1 MKISAMKIKKTL
13 IYLFLAVFTF
23 IQIFPFY
30 WLVTFSFKSNTEIF
44 DSNNLVGLP
53 KVWHLENFSKALMGG
68 EILRYLLNS
77 GFYAAV
83 TVVVSTLLASMVAY
97 AINRM
102 YWKAKGIVAAIFSL
116 GIMIPV
122 QATLL
127 PLFQGLDRLGIRGGY
142 LGLMLPYITF
152 AMPMTVMILGGFFK
166 ALPRE
171 IEEAACIDG
180 CNIFNMFFKII
191 LPMIRPGIA
200 TSCIFAFLN
209 TWNELLFANT
219 FVDDAKYKTLPVGIM
234 SFVGEHSTNWG
245 IIGAGMVIATVPTV
259 LIYLL
264 LSKQVQESFTVGAVK
279 G

>member
-77 GFYAAV
+77 VFYAAV

-234 SFVGEHSTNWG
+234 SFVGEHSTNW
-245 IIGAGMVIATVPTV
+245 
-259 LIYLL
+259 
-264 LSKQVQESFTVGAVK
+264 
-279 G
+279 

>member
-30 WLVTFSFKSNTEIF
+30 WLLTFSFKSNTEIF

-77 GFYAAV
+77 VFYAAV

-180 CNIFNMFFKII
+180 CNIFNMFFRII
-191 LPMIRPGIA
+191 FPMIRPGIA

-245 IIGAGMVIATVPTV
+245 IIGAGMVIATLPTV

>member
-77 GFYAAV
+77 VFYAAV

-219 FVDDAKYKTLPVGIM
+219 FVYDAKYKTLPVGIM

-245 IIGAGMVIATVPTV
+245 IIGAGMVIATLPTV

>member
-1 MKISAMKIKKTL
+1 MNMSAMKLKKTL

-53 KVWHLENFSKALMGG
+53 KVWHLENYSKALMGG

-77 GFYAAV
+77 VFYAVV

-152 AMPMTVMILGGFFK
+152 AMPMTVMILSGFFK
-166 ALPRE
+166 SLPR
-171 IEEAACIDG
+171 D
-180 CNIFNMFFKII
+180 
-191 LPMIRPGIA
+191 RR
-200 TSCIFAFLN
+200 SCM
-209 TWNELLFANT
+209 
-219 FVDDAKYKTLPVGIM
+219 YRRM
-234 SFVGEHSTNWG
+234 
-245 IIGAGMVIATVPTV
+245 
-259 LIYLL
+259 
-264 LSKQVQESFTVGAVK
+264 
-279 G
+279 

>member
-77 GFYAAV
+77 VFYAAV
-83 TVVVSTLLASMVAY
+83 TVVVSTLLESMVAY

-180 CNIFNMFFKII
+180 CNIFNMFFRII
-191 LPMIRPGIA
+191 FPMIRPGIA

-245 IIGAGMVIATVPTV
+245 IIGAGMVIATLPTV

>member
-13 IYLFLAVFTF
+13 IYLFLAVFTL

-77 GFYAAV
+77 VFYAAV

-180 CNIFNMFFKII
+180 CNIFNMFFRII
-191 LPMIRPGIA
+191 FPLIRPGIA

-245 IIGAGMVIATVPTV
+245 IIGAGMVIATLPTV

>member
-1 MKISAMKIKKTL
+1 MKMSVMKLKKTL

-23 IQIFPFY
+23 VQIFPFY

-53 KVWHLENFSKALMGG
+53 KVWHFGNYSKALMGG

-77 GFYAAV
+77 VFYAAV

-245 IIGAGMVIATVPTV
+245 IIGAGMVIATLPTV

>member
-77 GFYAAV
+77 VFYAAV

-142 LGLMLPYITF
+142 LGLLLPYITF

-245 IIGAGMVIATVPTV
+245 IIGAGMVIATLPTV

>member
-1 MKISAMKIKKTL
+1 MKMSAMKLKKTL

-23 IQIFPFY
+23 VQIFPFY

-53 KVWHLENFSKALMGG
+53 KVWHFGNYSKALMGG

-77 GFYAAV
+77 VFYAAV

-245 IIGAGMVIATVPTV
+245 IIGAGMVIATLPTV

>member
-77 GFYAAV
+77 VFYAAV

-245 IIGAGMVIATVPTV
+245 IIGAGMVIATLPTV

-279 G
+279 A

>member
-77 GFYAAV
+77 VFYAAV

-152 AMPMTVMILGGFFK
+152 AMPMTVMILGGLFK

-180 CNIFNMFFKII
+180 CNIFNMFFRII
-191 LPMIRPGIA
+191 FPMIRPGIA

-245 IIGAGMVIATVPTV
+245 IIGAGMVIATLPTV

>member
-23 IQIFPFY
+23 ILIFPFY

-77 GFYAAV
+77 VFYAAV

-245 IIGAGMVIATVPTV
+245 IIGAGMVIATLPTV

>member
-1 MKISAMKIKKTL
+1 MKMSAMKLKKTL

-23 IQIFPFY
+23 VQIFPFY

-53 KVWHLENFSKALMGG
+53 KVWHFGNYSKALMGG

-77 GFYAAV
+77 VFYAAV

-127 PLFQGLDRLGIRGGY
+127 PLL
-142 LGLMLPYITF
+142 LPYITF
-152 AMPMTVMILGGFFK
+152 AMPMTVMILSGFFK

-180 CNIFNMFFKII
+180 CNIFNMFFRII

-219 FVDDAKYKTLPVGIM
+219 FVDSSQYKTLPVGIM

-245 IIGAGMVIATVPTV
+245 IIGAGMVIATLPTV
-259 LIYLL
+259 VIYLL

>member
-77 GFYAAV
+77 VFYAAV

-127 PLFQGLDRLGIRGGY
+127 PLFQGLDCLGIRGGY

-180 CNIFNMFFKII
+180 CNIFNMFFRII
-191 LPMIRPGIA
+191 FPMIRPGIA

-245 IIGAGMVIATVPTV
+245 IIGAGMVIATLPTV

>member
-1 MKISAMKIKKTL
+1 MRMSAMKLKKTL

-23 IQIFPFY
+23 VQIFPFY

-53 KVWHLENFSKALMGG
+53 KVWHFGNYSKALMGG

-77 GFYAAV
+77 VFYAAV

-245 IIGAGMVIATVPTV
+245 IIGAGMVIATLPTV

>member
-77 GFYAAV
+77 VFYAAV

-127 PLFQGLDRLGIRGGY
+127 PLFQGLDRLGFRGGY

-245 IIGAGMVIATVPTV
+245 IIGAGMVIATLPTV

-264 LSKQVQESFTVGAVK
+264 LSNQVQESFTVGAVK

>member
-77 GFYAAV
+77 VFYAAV

-102 YWKAKGIVAAIFSL
+102 YWKAQGIVAATFSL
-116 GIMIPV
+116 GFMIPV

-245 IIGAGMVIATVPTV
+245 IIGAGMVIATLPTV

>member
-13 IYLFLAVFTF
+13 KYLFLAVFTF

-77 GFYAAV
+77 VFYAAV

-245 IIGAGMVIATVPTV
+245 IIGAGMVIATLPTV

>member
-77 GFYAAV
+77 VFYAAV

-171 IEEAACIDG
+171 IEEAACLDG

-245 IIGAGMVIATVPTV
+245 IIGAGMVIATLPTV

-264 LSKQVQESFTVGAVK
+264 LSKLVQESFTVGAVK

>member
-1 MKISAMKIKKTL
+1 MKLKKTL
-13 IYLFLAVFTF
+13 IYLFLIVFTF

-44 DSNNLVGLP
+44 DSNNLIGLP
-53 KVWHLENFSKALMGG
+53 KVWHFENYSKALMGG

-77 GFYAAV
+77 VFYAAV

-152 AMPMTVMILGGFFK
+152 AMPMTVMILSGFFK
-166 ALPRE
+166 SLPRE

-180 CNIFNMFFKII
+180 CNIFNMFFRII

-219 FVDDAKYKTLPVGIM
+219 FVDNSKYKTLPVGIM

-245 IIGAGMVIATVPTV
+245 IIGAGMVIATLPTV
-259 LIYLL
+259 VIYLL

>member
-77 GFYAAV
+77 VFYAAV

-166 ALPRE
+166 TLPRE

-180 CNIFNMFFKII
+180 CNIFNMFFRII
-191 LPMIRPGIA
+191 FPMIRPGIA

-245 IIGAGMVIATVPTV
+245 IIGAGMVIATLPTV

>member
-77 GFYAAV
+77 VFYAAV

-116 GIMIPV
+116 GTDSCTGNFASAVPGTGSSGNQRRISGTDASIYYICN
-122 QATLL
+122 ANDGYDIRW
-127 PLFQGLDRLGIRGGY
+127 LFQ
-142 LGLMLPYITF
+142 
-152 AMPMTVMILGGFFK
+152 
-166 ALPRE
+166 
-171 IEEAACIDG
+171 
-180 CNIFNMFFKII
+180 
-191 LPMIRPGIA
+191 
-200 TSCIFAFLN
+200 SS
-209 TWNELLFANT
+209 
-219 FVDDAKYKTLPVGIM
+219 AKRD
-234 SFVGEHSTNWG
+234 
-245 IIGAGMVIATVPTV
+245 
-259 LIYLL
+259 
-264 LSKQVQESFTVGAVK
+264 
-279 G
+279 

>member
-77 GFYAAV
+77 VFYAAV

-116 GIMIPV
+116 GIVIPV

-245 IIGAGMVIATVPTV
+245 IIGAGMVIATLPTV

>member
-77 GFYAAV
+77 VFYAAV

-127 PLFQGLDRLGIRGGY
+127 PLFQRLDRLGIRGGY

-180 CNIFNMFFKII
+180 CNIFNMFFRII
-191 LPMIRPGIA
+191 FPMIRPGIA

-245 IIGAGMVIATVPTV
+245 IIGAGMVIATLPTV

>member
-30 WLVTFSFKSNTEIF
+30 WLITFSFKSNTEIF

-77 GFYAAV
+77 VFYAAV

-180 CNIFNMFFKII
+180 CNIFNMFFRII
-191 LPMIRPGIA
+191 FPMIRPGIA

-245 IIGAGMVIATVPTV
+245 IIGAGMVIATLPTV

>member
-77 GFYAAV
+77 VFYAAV
-83 TVVVSTLLASMVAY
+83 TVVVSTLLVSMVAY

-245 IIGAGMVIATVPTV
+245 IIGAGMVIATLPTV

>member
-53 KVWHLENFSKALMGG
+53 KVWHLENYSKALMGG

-77 GFYAAV
+77 VFYAAV

-245 IIGAGMVIATVPTV
+245 IIGAGMVIATLPTV

>member
-77 GFYAAV
+77 VFYAAV

-245 IIGAGMVIATVPTV
+245 IIGAGMVIATLPTV

>member
-77 GFYAAV
+77 VFYAAV

-245 IIGAGMVIATVPTV
+245 IIGAGIVIATWPTV

>member
-77 GFYAAV
+77 VFYAAV

-180 CNIFNMFFKII
+180 CNIFNMFFRII
-191 LPMIRPGIA
+191 FPMIRPEIA

-245 IIGAGMVIATVPTV
+245 IIGAGMVIATLPTV

>member
-1 MKISAMKIKKTL
+1 MKMSAMKLKKTL

-23 IQIFPFY
+23 VQIFPFY

-53 KVWHLENFSKALMGG
+53 KVWHFGNYSKALMGG

-77 GFYAAV
+77 VFYAAV

-152 AMPMTVMILGGFFK
+152 AMPMTVMILRYTADSSDLSVTEQTGSGEFYSWSCKRLNSEHKEKLYFLIRGSWTRRCSFFF
-166 ALPRE
+166 R
-171 IEEAACIDG
+171 
-180 CNIFNMFFKII
+180 
-191 LPMIRPGIA
+191 
-200 TSCIFAFLN
+200 
-209 TWNELLFANT
+209 
-219 FVDDAKYKTLPVGIM
+219 V
-234 SFVGEHSTNWG
+234 
-245 IIGAGMVIATVPTV
+245 
-259 LIYLL
+259 
-264 LSKQVQESFTVGAVK
+264 
-279 G
+279 

>member
-77 GFYAAV
+77 VFYAAV

-180 CNIFNMFFKII
+180 CNIFNMFFRII
-191 LPMIRPGIA
+191 FPMIRPGIA

-245 IIGAGMVIATVPTV
+245 IIGAGMVIATLPTV

-264 LSKQVQESFTVGAVK
+264 LSKQVQESFTVGGVK

>member
-77 GFYAAV
+77 VFYAAV

-102 YWKAKGIVAAIFSL
+102 YLKAKGIVAAIFSL

-180 CNIFNMFFKII
+180 CNIFNMFFRII
-191 LPMIRPGIA
+191 FPMIRPGIA

-245 IIGAGMVIATVPTV
+245 IIGAGMVIATLPTV

>member
-23 IQIFPFY
+23 IQIFTFY

-77 GFYAAV
+77 VFYAAV

-180 CNIFNMFFKII
+180 CNIFNMFFRII
-191 LPMIRPGIA
+191 FPMIRPGIA

-245 IIGAGMVIATVPTV
+245 IIGAGMVIATLPTV